1 MLLNGEG
8 EVKKRMKVALTRK
21 MIVLTLAALMLTVGV
36 VFAAASVSIWTK
48 PSNTITAQQT
58 VTIPKGLVVWWV
70 EPPPASGVVTNEQ
83 FMMIVGVNNTNLGAL
98 GALTFNVTVTGTGI
112 YPAAGPAVSVSMS
125 TGDLSTS
132 YYNGYETMS
141 VWSSTGT
148 NNIVFLGSSITVPP
162 GETMWGFL
170 ATSYVSSTLKWSV
183 TVVAPPS
190 YYVS

>member
-1 MLLNGEG
+1 
-8 EVKKRMKVALTRK
+8 
-21 MIVLTLAALMLTVGV
+21 
-36 VFAAASVSIWTK
+36 
-48 PSNTITAQQT
+48 
-58 VTIPKGLVVWWV
+58 
-70 EPPPASGVVTNEQ
+70 
-83 FMMIVGVNNTNLGAL
+83 
-98 GALTFNVTVTGTGI
+98 VTVTGTGI